1 MDTMTAIEGLI
12 SYVSLSDWIALVA
25 LLVIVVGCLV
35 SAFYNRW
42 KYTIR
47 ANCKLASELIVKNN
61 KCSFSVAYINR
72 RTRWRI
78 FATDATGTP
87 RSKNTCALR
96 GTNT

>member
-1 MDTMTAIEGLI
+1 MDTMTALEGLI
-12 SYVSLSDWIALVA
+12 SQVSLSDWIVLVA

-61 KCSFSVAYINR
+61 TCSFSVTYINR
-72 RTRWRI
+72 RTRWRN
-78 FATDATGTP
+78 FCYRCDGDAP
-87 RSKNTCALR
+87 I
-96 GTNT
+96 